1 MQGQLQWL
9 TNAKERMWLN
19 SQAKAFN
26 TAIIPS
32 IITNNLSKANTR
44 AIIWKMITKGKVAES
59 YMPKVSKLPSFPAL
73 SPLFSRGTDKEAD
86 CKHVTATE

>member
-1 MQGQLQWL
+1 MQGQVQWL
-9 TNAKERMWLN
+9 TNTKGRMWLI

-32 IITNNLSKANTR
+32 IITNSLPKQTR

-59 YMPKVSKLPSFPAL
+59 YMPKVSKLASFPAL
-73 SPLFSRGTDKEAD
+73 SLLFSRGTDKEAD
-86 CKHVTATE
+86 CEHVTPTE